1 MADDMSGVVAKELRD
16 EVEDVLWGVGDI

>member
-16 EVEDVLWGVGDI
+16 EVEDVLRGAGDI